1 MIIGFA
7 MINACI
13 FLAYYDYRDIDDDF
27 RAFTHAENVSY
38 ISLCHFGFAW
48 GLSCCMMPLL
58 LGHFKVMIELMSS
71 EFWVPLARL
80 SFAALMFNRAV
91 NWAVVLAKNR
101 AYYLA
106 TDANI

>member
-1 MIIGFA
+1 
-7 MINACI
+7 
-13 FLAYYDYRDIDDDF
+13 
-27 RAFTHAENVSY
+27 
-38 ISLCHFGFAW
+38 
-48 GLSCCMMPLL
+48 MMPLL
-58 LGHFKVMIELMSS
+58 LGHFRVMIELMSS